1 MKTMIMLLL
10 TVFGSALKVN
20 AQIFTNAQEDMAR
33 QRAAEVV
40 AQMNDYVSFM
50 ARKDY
55 SVNIRNRYR
64 TQALNLY
71 VGKGHS
77 YELNGEN
84 RDGVIMEVSSVT
96 KNTIKKQLIRNYFTN
111 LINLRYKDV
120 KITNTEV
127 AEMKLSNLKKVDDN
141 MYVCTCQFV
150 MVFEGR
156 TDRNFVYKD
165 KTTKRIK
172 CFVRVDEV
180 VDEDGEKSLE
190 FMVRLGDTQCI
201 STERL

>member
-1 MKTMIMLLL
+1 MLLL

-71 VGKGHS
+71 VGKGYS

-201 STERL
+201 STDRL

>member
-1 MKTMIMLLL
+1 MIMLLL

-71 VGKGHS
+71 VGKGYS

>member
-1 MKTMIMLLL
+1 MLLL

-64 TQALNLY
+64 TQALHLY
-71 VGKGHS
+71 VGKGYS

-190 FMVRLGDTQCI
+190 FMVRLGDTHCI

>member
-1 MKTMIMLLL
+1 M
-10 TVFGSALKVN
+10 
-20 AQIFTNAQEDMAR
+20 
-33 QRAAEVV
+33 
-40 AQMNDYVSFM
+40 
-50 ARKDY
+50 
-55 SVNIRNRYR
+55 
-64 TQALNLY
+64 
-71 VGKGHS
+71 
-77 YELNGEN
+77 
-84 RDGVIMEVSSVT
+84 
-96 KNTIKKQLIRNYFTN
+96 
-111 LINLRYKDV
+111 

-190 FMVRLGDTQCI
+190 FMVRLSDTQCI

>member
-1 MKTMIMLLL
+1 MIILLL

-71 VGKGHS
+71 VGKGYS

>member
-1 MKTMIMLLL
+1 MLLL

-71 VGKGHS
+71 VGKGYS

-172 CFVRVDEV
+172 CFVRADEV

-201 STERL
+201 STDRL

>member
-1 MKTMIMLLL
+1 MLLL

-71 VGKGHS
+71 VGKGYS

>member
-71 VGKGHS
+71 VGKGYS

-127 AEMKLSNLKKVDDN
+127 AEMKLSNLKKVYDN

-201 STERL
+201 STGRL

>member
-1 MKTMIMLLL
+1 MKTMIILLL

-71 VGKGHS
+71 VGKGYS

>member
-71 VGKGHS
+71 VGKGYS

-201 STERL
+201 STDRL

>member
-71 VGKGHS
+71 VGKGYS

>member
-1 MKTMIMLLL
+1 MIMLLL

-71 VGKGHS
+71 VGKGYS

-201 STERL
+201 STDRL